1 MSYGQVLLVDNGGFF
16 PEEDARQDAA
26 WFLMDMMKT
35 IGIDAVNIGDR
46 DLRFGRKF
54 LEARAKK
61 DQLPLVSANLLDK
74 RSRKPVFAPFLVK
87 KIGTVDVG
95 VFGLISDK
103 GNLGPGKDSLA
114 IDDPLATARRTVTEL
129 KRRNVQA
136 IVLLSQL
143 GKVETEDLVSA
154 TDGIDA
160 VEVGNNVLLVQK
172 GRMVKNTIAC
182 YGGEQG
188 QYVCRTEL
196 TLDAKGHVASGDAET
211 VILSPEVG
219 ERPEIA
225 ALVKGFEDGLTEK
238 TRKADMEK
246 QAEIKSQSSDNNP
259 SHYLGAELCMR
270 CHTQEADQ
278 WKTTSHSVAWKTL
291 VDTKSDSKAECITC
305 HVVGYQKSGGFATAA
320 TTPQMANVQCESCHG
335 MGTEHDGFSAAPH
348 KVAADACITCHHGDS
363 DPNFNFNVALAK
375 VAHTNSSGE
384 TIKNKTVKGPEDAA
398 KSPMKSTHGG

>member
-1 MSYGQVLLVDNGGFF
+1 MLVDNGGFF
-16 PEEDARQDAA
+16 PEENARQDAA

-35 IGIDAVNIGDR
+35 IGVDAVNIGDR

-61 DQLPLVSANLLDK
+61 DQLPVVSANLLDK
-74 RSRKPVFAPFLVK
+74 KSRKPIFEPYRIVRV
-87 KIGTVDVG
+87 GNVNVG
-95 VFGLISDK
+95 VFGLMGDK
-103 GNLGPGKDSLA
+103 ADLGPGKDSLA
-114 IDDPLATARRTVTEL
+114 VDDPLATARRTVTDL
-129 KRRNVQA
+129 KRKGAQV
-136 IVLLSQL
+136 VLLLSQL
-143 GKVETEDLVSA
+143 GKVPTEDLVTA

-196 TLDAKGHVASGDAET
+196 TLDPKGHMTSGDAET

-219 ERPEIA
+219 ERAEIA

-238 TRKADMEK
+238 TRKADMERE
-246 QAEIKSQSSDNNP
+246 AENKTQTADSNP

-270 CHTQEADQ
+270 CHVQEGEQ

-291 VDTKSDSKAECITC
+291 VDTKSDTKAECITC
-305 HVVGYQKSGGFATAA
+305 HVVGYQKPGGFASGTS
-320 TTPQMANVQCESCHG
+320 TPQMANVQCESCHG
-335 MGTEHDGFSAAPH
+335 MGTEHDGFSAQPH
-348 KVAADACITCHHGDS
+348 KVTADNCISCHHGDS
-363 DPNFNFNVALAK
+363 DPNFNFQTALAK
-375 VAHTNSSGE
+375 VAHGNTSGE
-384 TIKNKTVKGPEDAA
+384 TIKNKTVKGPQDSA
-398 KSPMKSTHGG
+398 KSPMKAAHGG